1 MTNMRQYITRAAVAA
16 ALLAPALGAQS
27 LADRVNGAPA
37 GAVQFTFAARPGV
50 CGNGHGFIQTGN
62 SMYYGSYVGNF
73 TTSSNGDLVR
83 TEVCQ
88 NGPVHVVIDRAG
100 RDIISIQ
107 TYVGDPQPPVT
118 PPALTAANLG
128 RVSGQQAADFL
139 LDVASK
145 AEGRVGRDAI
155 FPATIA
161 DSASTTD
168 RVIAIAKNQALSRD
182 TRRAALS
189 HMGNSVPA
197 GQVVP
202 TRAADAMVAI
212 AKDETDNQS
221 VRQQALSVL
230 SRLEHGVG
238 IPALVDLSRQQGYT
252 WLAKE
257 SIAAL
262 SRSGD
267 PRARDFLRTT
277 VQREDLPDDVM
288 AQVIRSLGQDYSTS
302 QDAALLRSIYPK
314 LRGERAK
321 MAVISAVG
329 DVGGTENIK
338 WLMDL
343 ARNDSTNQ
351 SRRTNA
357 LEAANRA
364 GIQTA
369 ELIKLYDGT
378 TDQRLKE
385 SVVSLLVRAGDEA
398 STDKLISILKTETNY
413 NIKRSLISRL
423 SSSDDPRIKQA
434 LKDIVSR

>member
-1 MTNMRQYITRAAVAA
+1 MTDIRHHLARGTVAAV
-16 ALLAPALGAQS
+16 LLAPALGAQS

-50 CGNGHGFIQTGN
+50 CGNGRGFIQTGN
-62 SMYYGSYVGNF
+62 STYYGSYVGSYS
-73 TTSSNGDLVR
+73 TTNGDIVR
-83 TEVCQ
+83 AEVCQ

-100 RDIISIQ
+100 RDIIAIQ
-107 TYVGDPQPPVT
+107 TYVGEPA
-118 PPALTAANLG
+118 PPATAPTVTAANLG
-128 RVSGQQAADFL
+128 RVGGQQAADFL
-139 LDVASK
+139 LDVATT

-168 RVIAIAKNQALSRD
+168 RLIAIAKNQALSRD

-212 AKDETDNQS
+212 ARDESDNQS
-221 VRQQALSVL
+221 VRQQALAVL

-238 IPALVDLSRQQGYT
+238 IPALVELSRQQGYT

-267 PRARDFLRTT
+267 PRAREFLRTT

-302 QDAALLRSIYPK
+302 QDAALLRAAYPK
-314 LRGERAK
+314 LRGERSK

-329 DVGGTENIK
+329 DVGGTENIR

-343 ARNDSTNQ
+343 ARNDSTNE
-351 SRRTNA
+351 SRRSNA

-364 GIQTA
+364 GVPTA

-378 TDQRLKE
+378 ADQRLKE
-385 SVVSLLVRAGDEA
+385 SVMSLLVRAGDEA
-398 STDKLISILKTETNY
+398 STDKLIAILKTETNY

-434 LKDIVSR
+434 LKDIIAR

>member
-1 MTNMRQYITRAAVAA
+1 MTDIRHHLARGTVAAV
-16 ALLAPALGAQS
+16 LLAPALGAQS

-50 CGNGHGFIQTGN
+50 CGNGRGFIQTGN
-62 SMYYGSYVGNF
+62 STYYGSYVGSYS
-73 TTSSNGDLVR
+73 TTNGDIVR
-83 TEVCQ
+83 AEVCQ

-100 RDIISIQ
+100 RDIIAIQ
-107 TYVGDPQPPVT
+107 TYVGEPA
-118 PPALTAANLG
+118 PPATAPTVTAANLG
-128 RVSGQQAADFL
+128 RVGGQQAADFL
-139 LDVASK
+139 LDVATT

-168 RVIAIAKNQALSRD
+168 RLIAIAKNQALSRD

-212 AKDETDNQS
+212 ARDESDNQS
-221 VRQQALSVL
+221 VRQQALAVL

-238 IPALVDLSRQQGYT
+238 IPALVELSRQQGYT

-267 PRARDFLRTT
+267 PRAREFLRTT

-288 AQVIRSLGQDYSTS
+288 AQVIRSLSQDYSTS
-302 QDAALLRSIYPK
+302 QDAALLRAAYPK
-314 LRGERAK
+314 LRGERSK

-329 DVGGTENIK
+329 DVGGTENIR

-351 SRRTNA
+351 SRRSNA

-364 GIQTA
+364 GVPTA

-398 STDKLISILKTETNY
+398 STDKLIAILKTETNY

>member
-1 MTNMRQYITRAAVAA
+1 MTDIRHHLARGTVAA
-16 ALLAPALGAQS
+16 ALLGPALGAQS

-50 CGNGHGFIQTGN
+50 CGNGRGFIQTGN
-62 SMYYGSYVGNF
+62 STYYGSYVGSYS
-73 TTSSNGDLVR
+73 TTNGDIVR
-83 TEVCQ
+83 AEVCQ

-100 RDIISIQ
+100 RDIIAIQ
-107 TYVGDPQPPVT
+107 TYVGEPA
-118 PPALTAANLG
+118 PPATAPTVTAANLG
-128 RVSGQQAADFL
+128 RVGGQQAADFL
-139 LDVASK
+139 LDVATT

-168 RVIAIAKNQALSRD
+168 RLIAIAKNQALSRD

-212 AKDETDNQS
+212 ARDESDNQS
-221 VRQQALSVL
+221 VRQQALAVL

-238 IPALVDLSRQQGYT
+238 IPALVELSRQQGYT

-267 PRARDFLRTT
+267 PRAREFLRTT

-302 QDAALLRSIYPK
+302 QDAALLRAAYPK
-314 LRGERAK
+314 LRGERSK

-364 GIQTA
+364 GIPTA

-378 TDQRLKE
+378 ADQRLKE

-398 STDKLISILKTETNY
+398 STDKLIAILKTETNY
-413 NIKRSLISRL
+413 NIKRNLISRL

>member
-1 MTNMRQYITRAAVAA
+1 MTDIRHHLARGTVAVA
-16 ALLAPALGAQS
+16 LLVPALGAQS

-50 CGNGHGFIQTGN
+50 CGNGRGFIQTGN
-62 SMYYGSYVGNF
+62 STYYGSYVGSYS
-73 TTSSNGDLVR
+73 TTNGDIVR
-83 TEVCQ
+83 AEVCQ

-100 RDIISIQ
+100 RDIIAIQ
-107 TYVGDPQPPVT
+107 TYVGEPA
-118 PPALTAANLG
+118 PPATAPTVTAANLG
-128 RVSGQQAADFL
+128 RVGGQQAADFL
-139 LDVASK
+139 LDVATK

-168 RVIAIAKNQALSRD
+168 RLIAIAKNQALSRD

-212 AKDETDNQS
+212 ARDESDNQS
-221 VRQQALSVL
+221 VRQQALAVL

-238 IPALVDLSRQQGYT
+238 IPALVELSRQQGYT

-267 PRARDFLRTT
+267 PRAREFLRTT

-302 QDAALLRSIYPK
+302 QDAALLRAAYPK
-314 LRGERAK
+314 LRGERSK

-329 DVGGTENIK
+329 DVGGTENIR

-351 SRRTNA
+351 SRRSNA

-364 GIQTA
+364 GVPTA

-398 STDKLISILKTETNY
+398 STDKLIAILKTETNY

-423 SSSDDPRIKQA
+423 SNSDDPRIKQA
-434 LKDIVSR
+434 LKDIIAR